1 MRNRLVVAAAAF
13 AAAASVCAAS
23 PPYLRQLDALRT
35 SSEVLP
41 PRLARVELFSMFNRE
56 APVPPQCYTRTEGRY
71 NPCYVCHQAPVTG
84 RENQMDDGDLQAEYS
99 FSDTGTENHWRNLF
113 EDRAARIA
121 AISNVEI
128 RAWIEQ
134 DNYTDLAPRLVA
146 AGFQGYIP
154 DLANLQRGPAAFDA
168 NGFARDGSAW
178 VAFDYKPLPSTF
190 WPTNGATD
198 DVMIRLPPAFRRNTA
213 GRESRDVYSANLAI
227 LEMAI
232 KDLPSVETPP
242 IDERRIGR
250 DLDGDG
256 QRGIVKRARAAN
268 RYVGAASSIDV
279 TPFIYPQDTEFLHT
293 VRYIGLDAD
302 GAIVNSTRIKEVRY
316 MRRWLR
322 SDAVQLRQRYD
333 AEKIEKE
340 KGELPAYINLGHRG
354 LGTAMGWQIAGFI
367 EDRGGRLRA
376 STFEENMFCMGC
388 HNSIG
393 STIDKTFSFARK
405 VDGAAG
411 WGYINLRGMPDA
423 PNKGETVGEIA
434 TYLERAG
441 GGSEFRSNP
450 EMQARWFHA
459 DGSVNSAA
467 IASARDVYDLIAP
480 SADRALLLNKAYRV
494 IVDEQSYLFGRDP
507 LPSPP
512 HNVYRSIDPATAPTL
527 PPARQFS
534 WDIRLDWHAGAP
546 AVASNPASIRR
557 SGVRHQ
563 VSAR

>member
-1 MRNRLVVAAAAF
+1 MKNRLVVAAAAF

-71 NPCYVCHQAPVTG
+71 NPCYVCHQAPVAG

-99 FSDTGTENHWRNLF
+99 FSDAGTENHWRNLF

-121 AISNVEI
+121 AISDVEI

-168 NGFARDGSAW
+168 NGFARDGSGW
-178 VAFDYKPLPSTF
+178 VAFNYKPLPSTF

-198 DVMIRLPPAFRRNTA
+198 DVMIRLPPAFRRNAA

-227 LEMAI
+227 LEMVI

-256 QRGIVKRARAAN
+256 RRGIVKRARAAN
-268 RYVGAASSIDV
+268 RYVGAASSIAV

-322 SDAVQLRQRYD
+322 SDAAQLRQRYD
-333 AEKIEKE
+333 AEKVEKE

-354 LGTAMGWQIAGFI
+354 LGTPMGWQIAGFI
-367 EDRGGRLRA
+367 EDRAGQLRA

-405 VDGAAG
+405 MDGAAG

-423 PNKGETVGEIA
+423 PNRGEVRGEIA

-441 GGSEFRSNP
+441 GGSEFRSNH
-450 EMQARWFHA
+450 EMQARWFNA

-467 IASARDVYDLIAP
+467 IASARDVYDLVAP

-534 WDIRLDWHAGAP
+534 WDIRLDWHAGATAGAEP
-546 AVASNPASIRR
+546 R
-557 SGVRHQ
+557 RHQ
-563 VSAR
+563 VSVR